1 MGSHDLPERSRRL
14 LAALVREHI
23 ATGEPISSQTLA
35 RHSGLGVSSATIRNL
50 FVRLEAEGYLHQPHT
65 SAGRVPTDRAY
76 RVFVDLLL
84 ESRKPSRPAAG
95 VEHELRQHVER
106 SPLIDDLLVSV
117 SHMVS
122 RASRHVGFALA
133 GTDVAVL
140 QRIDFVPLGGTR
152 VLVVVV

>member
-1 MGSHDLPERSRRL
+1 MGSHELSERSRRL

-50 FVRLEAEGYLHQPHT
+50 FVRLEAEGYVQQPHT

-84 ESRKPSRPAAG
+84 EARRPARPAAG
-95 VEHELRQHVER
+95 VEHELRQRAER
-106 SPLIDDLLVSV
+106 SPLMDDLLVSV
-117 SHMVS
+117 SLMDHEARETL
-122 RASRHVGFALA
+122 RAFEGCTLEWRAQEDEWVCFSLTA
-133 GTDVAVL
+133 
-140 QRIDFVPLGGTR
+140 
-152 VLVVVV
+152 